1 MFKVCIAGS
10 RGFSSYE
17 FLKAK
22 MDSLLRNKH
31 PDVSVICGEAAGA
44 DRLGERYAQERGYAV
59 ESFPADWDTYGKRAG
74 YLRNIEMAE
83 AASACVVFWDGV
95 SRGAAHMI
103 DICRQKNVPLRV
115 VRYDSPS

>member
-31 PDVSVICGEAAGA
+31 PDVSVICGEAEGA
-44 DRLGERYAQERGYAV
+44 DRLGKRYAQGRGYTV
-59 ESFPADWDTYGKRAG
+59 ESFPADWDTHGKRAE

-95 SRGAAHMI
+95 SRGTAHMI
-103 DICRQKNVPLRV
+103 DICRQKNVPLKV
-115 VRYDSPS
+115 VRYGDKG